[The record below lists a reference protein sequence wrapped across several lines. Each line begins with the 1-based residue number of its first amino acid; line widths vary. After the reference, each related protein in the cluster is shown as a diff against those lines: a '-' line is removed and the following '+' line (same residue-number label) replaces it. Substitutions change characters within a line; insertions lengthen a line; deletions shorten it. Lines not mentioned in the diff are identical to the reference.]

1 MKKVICPG
9 EALIDFVSSDIGKN
23 IKNTGTFVKKAGGAP
38 ANVAAAISKL
48 GVEAYFC
55 GTVGNDAFG
64 DFLEETFKRNYINTS
79 LMFKL
84 EGHNTTFAFV
94 SLMENG
100 ERDFEFARD
109 ADSCLDCDMI
119 NTDLDEFD
127 LYHFGSATAFLDG
140 ELKNTYYKLKE
151 YALNN
156 NKIISFDANY
166 RESLFSDK
174 KEEFIKSSI
183 DFIKD
188 SNIVKLSEEE
198 VFLISGK
205 DDLYEAVD
213 NIVKLGCENLIVT
226 LGKDGA
232 LVATKEYKEVIKT
245 IPMQMKDATGAGDAF
260 IGAVISQ
267 ILINSNKDIRDIV
280 RYANIVGGMT
290 TTKVGALESIPTSDE
305 VNDFILKINYNIK
318 CNTN

>member
-1 MKKVICPG
+1 MINKIFGGLGDIMKKVICPG

-64 DFLEETFKRNYINTS
+64 DFLEETFKRNNINTS

-205 DDLYEAVD
+205 D
-213 NIVKLGCENLIVT
+213 
-226 LGKDGA
+226 GA

-305 VNDFILKINYNIK
+305 VNDFILKNK
-318 CNTN
+318 